1 MMAVFRNTV
10 LRVLLSVALLLTAAF
25 SYAQEDPGVDTLS
38 PVTVVAQRIVREIAP
53 VQFLTGEQMERLS
66 SFSVADA
73 IRYFSG
79 AQIKDYGGIGGL
91 KSVNIRSLGSQ
102 HVGVFYDGLEMGNA
116 QNGIVDLGRFS
127 LDNLEA
133 VSVYNGQKSA
143 IFQSAKDYAS
153 ASAVYLQSK
162 IPVFAPGKKDNIN
175 LGFKTGSFALVN
187 PSAFWEHKFSERLSL
202 SASAEYREY
211 A

>member
-1 MMAVFRNTV
+1 MKRIIIAIITGA
-10 LRVLLSVALLLTAAF
+10 ALLA
-25 SYAQEDPGVDTLS
+25 SVPSIAQETPKVDTLS

-53 VQFLTGEQMERLS
+53 VQYLAGEQMRMLTS
-66 SFSVADA
+66 YSVADA

-133 VSVYNGQKSA
+133 VSIYNGQKSA

-162 IPVFAPGKKDNIN
+162 IPVFSPGKKDNLS

-187 PSAFWEHKFSERLSL
+187 PSAFWSTS
-202 SASAEYREY
+202 SATGCP
-211 A
+211 

>member
-1 MMAVFRNTV
+1 MKRIIIAIITGA
-10 LRVLLSVALLLTAAF
+10 ALLA
-25 SYAQEDPGVDTLS
+25 SVPSIAQETPKVDTLS

-53 VQFLTGEQMERLS
+53 VQYLAGEQMRRLTS
-66 SFSVADA
+66 YSVADA

-133 VSVYNGQKSA
+133 VSV
-143 IFQSAKDYAS
+143 
-153 ASAVYLQSK
+153 
-162 IPVFAPGKKDNIN
+162 
-175 LGFKTGSFALVN
+175 
-187 PSAFWEHKFSERLSL
+187 
-202 SASAEYREY
+202 
-211 A
+211 